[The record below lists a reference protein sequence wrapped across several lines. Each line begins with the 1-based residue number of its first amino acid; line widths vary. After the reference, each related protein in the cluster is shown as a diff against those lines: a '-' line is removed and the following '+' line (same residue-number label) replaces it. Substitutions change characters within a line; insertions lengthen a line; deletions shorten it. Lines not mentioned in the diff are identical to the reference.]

1 MNILIFDTNIL
12 KPDSLK
18 DLLSDFFDEHSYPKP
33 HITVLH
39 SSKELSEYCVPSDIA
54 FLNPEADGIDL
65 IAASRRLYHYNPN
78 TIIFITA
85 SNFNFLDDAMSMKAF
100 RYFAG
105 FIDRSRLFKSLS
117 EALPQYYSANSTV
130 IVNSGKGSKII
141 SANDIVFLETDDRK
155 VVIHTGSDDYISVR
169 SMQFW
174 TDTLKDKYFYR
185 CNRAYIIN
193 MRFVDSFTPEF
204 VYLKRD
210 KVKVKAYLTQRKFY
224 EFKRVYNMFIENS
237 APD

>member
-12 KPDSLK
+12 KSDSLK
-18 DLLSDFFDEHSYPKP
+18 NLLSDFYDEHRYPKP
-33 HITVLH
+33 HITVLYN
-39 SSKELSEYCVPSDIA
+39 SKELSEYCVPADIA
-54 FLNPEADGIDL
+54 FLNPDADGIDL
-65 IAASRRLYHYNPN
+65 TAASRSLYRCNPN

-85 SNFNFLDDAMSMKAF
+85 SNFNFLDEAMSMKTF
-100 RYFAG
+100 RYFVG
-105 FIDRSRLFKSLS
+105 FIDRSRLFKCLS
-117 EALPQYYSANSTV
+117 EALTQYYSAKTTV
-130 IVNSGKGSKII
+130 IVNSGKDSKII

-155 VVIHTGSDDYISVR
+155 VVIHTDIDDYISVR

-174 TDTLKDKYFYR
+174 TDTLKDKCFYR

-193 MRFVDSFTPEF
+193 MRFVDSFTSEF

-224 EFKRVYNMFIENS
+224 EFKRAYSMFIENS